1 MVESEPK
8 LGKRDK
14 PESGGGAVVD
24 KRWELETD
32 AEQRIQFLKNLELKS
47 FDCLKDLE
55 RTECPGCKKSVKYY
69 CVNCYKSM
77 VDSPQLNLP
86 IKVTVV
92 THPNEKKKS
101 SIVPAK
107 VLAPNDIDILFT
119 HTEVPKFTEAS
130 DEIVL
135 LFPGNDAK

>member
-1 MVESEPK
+1 
-8 LGKRDK
+8 
-14 PESGGGAVVD
+14 
-24 KRWELETD
+24 
-32 AEQRIQFLKNLELKS
+32 
-47 FDCLKDLE
+47 
-55 RTECPGCKKSVKYY
+55 
-69 CVNCYKSM
+69 M

-107 VLAPNDIDILFT
+107 VLARDDIDIMFT
-119 HTEVPKFTEAS
+119 HTEVPKFTEAN